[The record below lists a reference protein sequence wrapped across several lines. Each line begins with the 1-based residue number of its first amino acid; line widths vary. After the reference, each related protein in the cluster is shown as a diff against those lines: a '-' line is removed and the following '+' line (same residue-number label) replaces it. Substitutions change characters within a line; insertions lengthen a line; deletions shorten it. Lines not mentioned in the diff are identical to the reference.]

1 MPASTASS
9 SRPDR
14 PARSAR
20 PDRPS
25 LYISV
30 DIEADGPIPGPYSMI
45 SFGAAV
51 AGRQDGA
58 SYTAADPERNTFYRE
73 LRPISEA
80 YVPEALAVSGLDR
93 KRLLREGA
101 EPGAA
106 MAEFRAWV
114 RKVSAG
120 AQPVM
125 CAYPASFDWT
135 FLYWYLMSFGGDS
148 PFGHSGCLDMKTLYA
163 AKARVPLRA
172 AVKGRMPR
180 ELLSRRPH
188 THHALDD
195 AIEQAELMS
204 NLMAWVPAVRSPL
217 VTHLSW
223 GRMEV
228 EGLPPEKDFVLYPG
242 GGRGWDWGEHGTR
255 HEPGIQPADVRELL
269 DRGCTAAVLSRGMEL
284 RLHTMPEALRLLRD
298 AGVEV
303 HVEETTA
310 AVALYN
316 RLAATERVG
325 GLFHS
330 TC

>member
-1 MPASTASS
+1 MATRGA
-9 SRPDR
+9 
-14 PARSAR
+14 
-20 PDRPS
+20 RPS

-45 SFGAAV
+45 SFGASV

-58 SYTAADPERNTFYRE
+58 SYTAFDPEQLTFYRE
-73 LRPISEA
+73 LRPISEEF
-80 YVPEALAVSGLDR
+80 VPEALAVSGLDR
-93 KRLLREGA
+93 DRLVREGA
-101 EPGAA
+101 DPAVA

-114 RKVSAG
+114 REVSAG

-125 CAYPASFDWT
+125 CGYPASFDWT
-135 FLYWYLMSFGGDS
+135 FLYWYLIRFGGDS
-148 PFGHSGCLDMKTLYA
+148 PFGHSGCMDMKTLYA
-163 AKARVPLRA
+163 TKARVPLRA

-180 ELLSRRPH
+180 ELLSRRRH

-204 NLMAWVPAVRSPL
+204 NLMLWTPPPAPAPAADRSPR

-223 GRMEV
+223 GRIEA
-228 EGLPPEKDFVLYPG
+228 EGLAPAKDLRLYPG
-242 GGRGWDWGEHGTR
+242 GGRPWDWSEHGTR
-255 HEPGIQPADVRELL
+255 HDPGIQPQEVGELL
-269 DRGCTAAVLSRGMEL
+269 DLGVTAVVLSQGVKS
-284 RLHTMPEALRLLRD
+284 RLGVVPRTLEVLGA

-303 HVEETTA
+303 HVAPTPE
-310 AVALYN
+310 AVEIYN
-316 RLAATERVG
+316 RLALEERVG